1 MASSLAHKD
10 FSGLRAGQLV
20 AAALHRPHAGWRVHV
35 QQTQDV
41 SPGRNGVTARCFGCR
56 NRYGLV
62 NLIVLDSGVLCC
74 RRCWRSRDIL
84 DAPGRKGAVELVG

>member
-1 MASSLAHKD
+1 M
-10 FSGLRAGQLV
+10 
-20 AAALHRPHAGWRVHV
+20 
-35 QQTQDV
+35 QQNPQF

-56 NRYGLV
+56 NRFGPV

-84 DAPGRKGAVELVG
+84 EAPGRNGAVEVVG